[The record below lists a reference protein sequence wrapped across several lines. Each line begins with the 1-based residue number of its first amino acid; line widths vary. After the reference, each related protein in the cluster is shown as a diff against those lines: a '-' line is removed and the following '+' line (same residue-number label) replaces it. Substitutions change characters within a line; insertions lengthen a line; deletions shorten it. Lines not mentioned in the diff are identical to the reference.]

1 MASPPLAAP
10 HHGRSDGAYDGVRID
25 AREPRPTLAAPPSPP
40 PSPRTPFG
48 RPRAAAARTRCR
60 CHSSPSHSSLPPDRR
75 RRHHL
80 PPACRRSHPRLQ
92 PAPPRH
98 PAPPPSA
105 ATPPFPL
112 SPPLPP
118 PPPQPPPPLPPPSF
132 PPPSSRSTPP
142 PRSPPLHHGRR
153 SLRHLTQ
160 PSNSRSCLYRR
171 LSTPDVRP
179 YCRRRYPCHWDRKVS
194 RIFGQVAR
202 RSPPEARGGLQNGRL
217 WRPCC
222 QPRSS
227 GWWRGDLEVS
237 RVCLGRL
244 SWPLGGMG
252 GRESAARACSAR

>member
-25 AREPRPTLAAPPSPP
+25 AREPHPTLAAPPSPP
-40 PSPRTPFG
+40 PSTRTPFG

-60 CHSSPSHSSLPPDRR
+60 CHSSPSHSSRPPARR
-75 RRHHL
+75 RRHL
-80 PPACRRSHPRLQ
+80 PPACRMLSPSPPAR
-92 PAPPRH
+92 PAPSPRH
-98 PAPPPSA
+98 
-105 ATPPFPL
+105 
-112 SPPLPP
+112 PP
-118 PPPQPPPPLPPPSF
+118 PPP
-132 PPPSSRSTPP
+132 P
-142 PRSPPLHHGRR
+142 PRRFHSRR
-153 SLRHLTQ
+153 RCRRRLPSRRHRCRHPRFHRPRRAPRHRQDRRPCTTAAAPSGTSHN

>member
-1 MASPPLAAP
+1 MAALAPPRLEPAA
-10 HHGRSDGAYDGVRID
+10 AAI
-25 AREPRPTLAAPPSPP
+25 PRPHTPRGLPPAAATTFLRHAVALTLASSRPA
-40 PSPRTPFG
+40 PSPR
-48 RPRAAAARTRCR
+48 
-60 CHSSPSHSSLPPDRR
+60 H
-75 RRHHL
+75 
-80 PPACRRSHPRLQ
+80 
-92 PAPPRH
+92 
-98 PAPPPSA
+98 
-105 ATPPFPL
+105 
-112 SPPLPP
+112 PP
-118 PPPQPPPPLPPPSF
+118 PPP
-132 PPPSSRSTPP
+132 P
-142 PRSPPLHHGRR
+142 PRRFHSRR
-153 SLRHLTQ
+153 RCRRRLPSRRHRCRHPRFHRPRRAPRHRQDRRPCTTAAAPSGTSHN

>member
-1 MASPPLAAP
+1 MAALAPPRLEPAAAAIPRPHTPRCLPLAAAATTFLGMP
-10 HHGRSDGAYDGVRID
+10 FALTLASSP
-25 AREPRPTLAAPPSPP
+25 PRPVTPP
-40 PSPRTPFG
+40 P
-48 RPRAAAARTRCR
+48 
-60 CHSSPSHSSLPPDRR
+60 
-75 RRHHL
+75 
-80 PPACRRSHPRLQ
+80 PPA
-92 PAPPRH
+92 
-98 PAPPPSA
+98 A

-118 PPPQPPPPLPPPSF
+118 PPPQPPQPLPPPSF

-142 PRSPPLHHGRR
+142 SPPLHHGRR

>member
-1 MASPPLAAP
+1 M
-10 HHGRSDGAYDGVRID
+10 
-25 AREPRPTLAAPPSPP
+25 PPSPDDYA
-40 PSPRTPFG
+40 PSEG
-48 RPRAAAARTRCR
+48 EAQ
-60 CHSSPSHSSLPPDRR
+60 PDGSNE
-75 RRHHL
+75 
-80 PPACRRSHPRLQ
+80 AGGAVTST
-92 PAPPRH
+92 APPGLIVQNI
-98 PAPPPSA
+98 PIKSQGG
-105 ATPPFPL
+105 TL
-112 SPPLPP
+112 LPDAEGTP
-118 PPPQPPPPLPPPSF
+118 PPPQPPQPLPPPSF
-132 PPPSSRSTPP
+132 TPPSSRSTPP

>member
-1 MASPPLAAP
+1 MYVYIYIYLYTGSYLFSVADLRDRPLQLFGISGQLSPPIA
-10 HHGRSDGAYDGVRID
+10 
-25 AREPRPTLAAPPSPP
+25 
-40 PSPRTPFG
+40 
-48 RPRAAAARTRCR
+48 
-60 CHSSPSHSSLPPDRR
+60 
-75 RRHHL
+75 
-80 PPACRRSHPRLQ
+80 
-92 PAPPRH
+92 
-98 PAPPPSA
+98 A

-252 GRESAARACSAR
+252 GRESAARACSARQAGDRDPAPGGLAPQ

>member
-1 MASPPLAAP
+1 MAAL
-10 HHGRSDGAYDGVRID
+10 
-25 AREPRPTLAAPPSPP
+25 APPRLEP
-40 PSPRTPFG
+40 
-48 RPRAAAARTRCR
+48 AAAAIPRPHTPRG
-60 CHSSPSHSSLPPDRR
+60 
-75 RRHHL
+75 L
-80 PPACRRSHPRLQ
+80 PPAAADTFLRHAVCSHPRLQ

-98 PAPPPSA
+98 PATPPPAA

-160 PSNSRSCLYRR
+160 PSNSRSSLYRR